1 AVELRLGEKS
11 SSLAQDLV
19 GPTEFTI
26 LSLELLDPLSL
37 CRRRTRPLAQI
48 PLGLPHPATER
59 LARAADLCSNRL
71 DGRPLRRILTLVL
84 EHQPNRPLPH
94 LGGVRLC
101 RSHAPKLSRVG
112 VSSKPGA
119 IQGQP
124 LLPPGK
130 RPLREGLDRPD
141 LEQARA
147 RLARDL
153 RRRRDPDHGDSRPP
167 APPRPPGPY

>member
-94 LGGVRLC
+94 LGGVLLC
-101 RSHAPKLSRVG
+101 LSHDPDVSRRG

-119 IQGQP
+119 IQATTWIEEGMPLPKVQRALGHSSLRTTEWYLQFVRED
-124 LLPPGK
+124 LLP
-130 RPLREGLDRPD
+130 
-141 LEQARA
+141 
-147 RLARDL
+147 LAGRKK
-153 RRRRDPDHGDSRPP
+153 
-167 APPRPPGPY
+167 

>member
-1 AVELRLGEKS
+1 
-11 SSLAQDLV
+11 
-19 GPTEFTI
+19 PTEFTI

-94 LGGVRLC
+94 LGGVLLC
-101 RSHAPKLSRVG
+101 LSHDPNLSRVG

-119 IQGQP
+119 IQAITQVG
-124 LLPPGK
+124 
-130 RPLREGLDRPD
+130 LR
-141 LEQARA
+141 LE
-147 RLARDL
+147 RD
-153 RRRRDPDHGDSRPP
+153 DN
-167 APPRPPGPY
+167 PPRHASIAGWPPDKHEWRSLAQELAAAAELHVRPGGPAERPGYEPP

>member
-94 LGGVRLC
+94 LGGVLLC
-101 RSHAPKLSRVG
+101 LSHDPNLSRVG

-119 IQGQP
+119 IHAP
-124 LLPPGK
+124 VLASLLRQVP
-130 RPLREGLDRPD
+130 R
-141 LEQARA
+141 RA
-147 RLARDL
+147 SDE
-153 RRRRDPDHGDSRPP
+153 RRILVV
-167 APPRPPGPY
+167 